1 MTTSVSTSM
10 PTAIGLSS
18 AIETNQVIAAIC
30 GGTEYAVWR
39 DSRGA
44 LHANQNRCPH
54 RGMRLSFGF
63 VRDDRLNCLYHGW
76 SYDSGGQC
84 RHIPAHPALTPP
96 RTVCLQTFAVREQHG
111 TIWLATETTAGD
123 ASQAAAPSPLDHL
136 VLPAGLQATP
146 VRSLYVM
153 ASLASVR
160 RTMEEWTPQGH
171 ASGNT
176 ASASTAFKREAL
188 GTDAGTVILRDD
200 ALPPQGVLFAL
211 QDVGDGRTG
220 IHLAALWS
228 GPAPADHL
236 LALSRQLRALGLAL
250 QQQATAEQ
258 AA

>member
-39 DSRGA
+39 DSRGE

-96 RTVCLQTFAVREQHG
+96 RTVCLQTFAVRERHG
-111 TIWLATETTAGD
+111 TIWLATETAAGD
-123 ASQAAAPSPLDHL
+123 AGHAGSPSPLDQL
-136 VLPAGLQATP
+136 ALPPDLQATP
-146 VRSLYVM
+146 VRSLYVA
-153 ASLASVR
+153 ASLPNVR
-160 RTMEEWTPQGH
+160 QAMARWIPQAYAPGQ
-171 ASGNT
+171 A
-176 ASASTAFKREAL
+176 ASASAAFEHNAL
-188 GTDAGTVILRDD
+188 GADAGTVILRDD
-200 ALPPQGVLFAL
+200 ALPKQGVLFAL

-220 IHLAALWS
+220 IHLAALWA
-228 GPAPADHL
+228 GRAPADYL
-236 LALSRQLRALGLAL
+236 LALSRQLRVLGSALE
-250 QQQATAEQ
+250 QQAVAEQ